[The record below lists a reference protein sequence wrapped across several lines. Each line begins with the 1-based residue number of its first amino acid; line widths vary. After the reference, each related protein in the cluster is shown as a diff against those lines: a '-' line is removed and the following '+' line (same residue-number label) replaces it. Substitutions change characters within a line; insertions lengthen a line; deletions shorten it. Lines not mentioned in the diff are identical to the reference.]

1 MIKNFNSLIN
11 NSYFKKNVHI
21 IIEDLNKIDIKIGLH
36 YMKEHLND
44 LKMNIN
50 IFNFLIL
57 INKNKD
63 INLNKICL
71 NKNIEQIY
79 IEYLNNYGIS
89 NNLKEIKILISNLI
103 LFIDLKIIF
112 PKLNKLKCFI
122 DNNFKFNTKEIINI
136 FPNIIIFNVF
146 IQNKFDL
153 NNFMNYLIDTKI
165 QNLYIKYKSEEYIK
179 LNSKLILDNIKY
191 LRIDISQNNNI
202 LIVIFNYIEY
212 KI

>member
-36 YMKEHLND
+36 FMKEHLND

-112 PKLNKLKCFI
+112 SKLNKLKCFI
-122 DNNFKFNTKEIINI
+122 DNNFEHNTKEIINI
-136 FPNIIIFNVF
+136 FPNIIIINII

-153 NNFMNYLIDTKI
+153 I
-165 QNLYIKYKSEEYIK
+165 
-179 LNSKLILDNIKY
+179 
-191 LRIDISQNNNI
+191 
-202 LIVIFNYIEY
+202 
-212 KI
+212 